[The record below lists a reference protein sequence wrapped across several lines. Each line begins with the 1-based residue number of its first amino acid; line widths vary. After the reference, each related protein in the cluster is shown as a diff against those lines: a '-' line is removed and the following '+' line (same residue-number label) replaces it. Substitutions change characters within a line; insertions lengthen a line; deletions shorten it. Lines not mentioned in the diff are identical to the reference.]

1 MKRIFPSLAAL
12 LTLLINYTSVARQ
25 KPDTYGK
32 SLLWSITGKQL
43 TKPSYLFG
51 TIHLICVEDYIWT
64 KQMKE
69 SLEKSDK
76 VCFEMALNDPA
87 VMMQVAGG
95 LIDHS
100 GKKLEDYF
108 TPVQFALIKK
118 YITDSLS
125 MDVAMFANLKPIAL
139 QSIIGTAGLNC
150 ANPISYEDSIMKTA
164 LKDNKE
170 ILGLEAPQEQLNVL
184 ENIPTDTVISQLMD
198 ELQNSNKN
206 DTEYLQLI
214 AAYKDQDL
222 PTLYKLITTSNELGD
237 NMDKF
242 LDDRNKK
249 WIARMN
255 DKMQRS
261 SVFFAVGAGHLWGD
275 NGVISLL
282 RKDGYT
288 VQPVQ

>member
-1 MKRIFPSLAAL
+1 
-12 LTLLINYTSVARQ
+12 
-25 KPDTYGK
+25 
-32 SLLWSITGKQL
+32 
-43 TKPSYLFG
+43 
-51 TIHLICVEDYIWT
+51 
-64 KQMKE
+64 
-69 SLEKSDK
+69 
-76 VCFEMALNDPA
+76 
-87 VMMQVAGG
+87 
-95 LIDHS
+95 
-100 GKKLEDYF
+100 
-108 TPVQFALIKK
+108 
-118 YITDSLS
+118 
-125 MDVAMFANLKPIAL
+125 MFSNLKPIAL

-170 ILGLEAPQEQLNVL
+170 ILGLEAPQEQLDVL

>member
-1 MKRIFPSLAAL
+1 
-12 LTLLINYTSVARQ
+12 
-25 KPDTYGK
+25 
-32 SLLWSITGKQL
+32 
-43 TKPSYLFG
+43 
-51 TIHLICVEDYIWT
+51 
-64 KQMKE
+64 MKE

-170 ILGLEAPQEQLNVL
+170 ILGLEAPQEQLDVL